1 MSFFKEDLERLTI
14 IAGLYASNKPPTN
27 DPPRSPT
34 TDELWLDRVIRALTA
49 MAHAARKEYLEAD
62 LPSKPIA
69 GTLFRTVPVTIHYAL
84 AEGREGIVG
93 LVGSGESFVFTTL
106 TTSFRTFVTEDSA
119 DSSALPRTL
128 QLGQDLTSLR
138 RRVLHRRILLE
149 KQVS

>member
-1 MSFFKEDLERLTI
+1 MGFFKEDLERLTI
-14 IAGLYASNKPPTN
+14 IAGLYANNIPPSN
-27 DPPRSPT
+27 DPPHDPAKGS
-34 TDELWLDRVIRALTA
+34 LWLDRVVYALTA
-49 MAHAARKEYLEAD
+49 MAHATRKEYLEAD

-69 GTLFRTVPVTIHYAL
+69 GTLFRTVPITVHYAL

-93 LVGSGESFVFTTL
+93 LVGNGESFVFTTL

-119 DSSALPRTL
+119 NSSALSRTL
-128 QLGQDLTSLR
+128 QLGQELTSLR